1 MSLRAGFDLA
11 PLTTKLWMTG
21 LLVLALVSAFSIIGS
36 THQSRALYAQLQ
48 EREAKRWYLEEEYS
62 RLLLEQ
68 STWASHHRIADA
80 AEQSLGLAAPEHAQT
95 RLVIE

>member
-1 MSLRAGFDLA
+1 MSSLPSSMALS
-11 PLTTKLWMTG
+11 LWSIG
-21 LLVLALVSAFSIIGS
+21 LLGAVVATAFALIGS
-36 THQSRALYAQLQ
+36 THQSRALYAELQ

-80 AEQSLGLAAPEHAQT
+80 AEASLGLAAPNHAQT